1 MVKRLNPSTL
11 EEALTMKK
19 DFPNAILYAGGS
31 DLMVAKK
38 SSSEMLFINGLKELK
53 KIEETD
59 AFISIGATAVYYDMI
74 HNPLIPDLLKS
85 VMKEIASP
93 AIRNMATM
101 GGNICNASPA
111 GDCLPVLYLFDAS
124 IVLASLN
131 ESNHRIERIVPIEDF
146 ILGIR
151 KIDLKSDEIVTR
163 ILLPREKIKDTTK
176 MGYKKVGARKAQ
188 AISKLQ
194 FTAMLNIEHEIV
206 TDFRVAYGSVGITVI
221 RRKDIELRY
230 IGVSYEEFLSKVPE
244 IIEAYK
250 GTIHPIDD
258 QRSTAVYRKK
268 VCLNLLGDFLTS

>member
-11 EEALTMKK
+11 EKALKMKK
-19 DFPNAILYAGGS
+19 DFPNAIIYAGGS

-38 SSSEMLFINGLKELK
+38 SSEEMIFINGLNELK
-53 KIEETD
+53 KVEESDTH
-59 AFISIGATAVYYDMI
+59 ILIGAAAVYYNLI
-74 HNPLIPDLLKS
+74 QNPLIPDLLKS

-111 GDCLPVLYLFDAS
+111 GDSLPVLYLFDAS
-124 IVLASLN
+124 LVLVSLDEN
-131 ESNHRIERIVPIEDF
+131 NQIKERIVPIEDF

-151 KIDLKSDEIVTR
+151 KIDLKSDEIVAS
-163 ILLPREKIKDTTK
+163 ILLSKAKIREATK
-176 MGYKKVGARKAQ
+176 TGYKKVGARKAQ

-194 FTAMLNIEHEIV
+194 FTAMLNIENETV

-221 RRKDIELRY
+221 RRKDIESRY
-230 IGVSYEEFLSKVPE
+230 IGISQQELLSKVPE
-244 IIEAYK
+244 ILEAF
-250 GTIHPIDD
+250 GEFIHPIDD